1 MKHFSI
7 FKRIGL
13 TILVCLFQLNVWAQ
27 VKQIS
32 GTVSDEKGEPLIGVN
47 VSVKGGTNGAITDLE
62 GKFSLNV
69 EGKDVVVFFLYR
81 VHYTRD

>member
-32 GTVSDEKGEPLIGVN
+32 GTVSDEKGEPLI
-47 VSVKGGTNGAITDLE
+47 E
-62 GKFSLNV
+62 C
-69 EGKDVVVFFLYR
+69 
-81 VHYTRD
+81 

>member
-69 EGKDVVVFFLYR
+69 EGKDVVVFSYIGPQIR
-81 VHYTRD
+81 N

>member
-32 GTVSDEKGEPLIGVN
+32 GTVSDEKGEPLIGVL
-47 VSVKGGTNGAITDLE
+47 VSK
-62 GKFSLNV
+62 V
-69 EGKDVVVFFLYR
+69 ELMGLLRIWKVNF
-81 VHYTRD
+81 H